1 MAKEVHAEKRHFEI
15 KKINVLSAGK
25 VFALLGAFAGFIF
38 GILVSILMYKLSNN
52 PTIQQMQGF
61 AAVTWKQLVGLPFW
75 YLLIF
80 GLLLGLGSMLLALI
94 YNLIAKSGGLKFSV
108 K

>member
-1 MAKEVHAEKRHFEI
+1 MAKEVERKHFEV
-15 KKINVLSAGK
+15 KKLDVLSVGK

-38 GILVSILMYKLSNN
+38 GIVISFLMYKLSSS
-52 PTIQQMQGF
+52 PLIQEMPGF
-61 AAVTWKQLVGLPFW
+61 TAITWKQMIGLPFW

-80 GLLLGLGSMLLALI
+80 GVLWGVASMIFALI
-94 YNLIAKSGGLKFSV
+94 YNQIARTGGLKFSA